1 VQLYYDNDTVSGTLV
16 ITADEALTLRNM
28 RCLVICDMMFKDAV
42 ALTWT
47 DRITRLV
54 CTMCERRPS
63 TF

>member
-1 VQLYYDNDTVSGTLV
+1 V

-54 CTMCERRPS
+54 CTLFEAPRS
-63 TF
+63 VL